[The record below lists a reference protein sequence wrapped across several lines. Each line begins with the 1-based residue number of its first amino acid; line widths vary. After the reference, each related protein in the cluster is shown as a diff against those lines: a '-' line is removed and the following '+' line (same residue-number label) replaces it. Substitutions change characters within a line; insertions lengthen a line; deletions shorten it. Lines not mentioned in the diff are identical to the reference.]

1 MKTLQALR
9 PASTHVR
16 CPATSCCTTLL
27 DDTEAHDPGVFPGGT
42 NRVPSF
48 HLRAGRMALG
58 GMIES
63 ADGQHP
69 EISVSEEYA
78 TICIL

>member
-1 MKTLQALR
+1 M
-9 PASTHVR
+9 
-16 CPATSCCTTLL
+16 
-27 DDTEAHDPGVFPGGT
+27 
-42 NRVPSF
+42 PSF